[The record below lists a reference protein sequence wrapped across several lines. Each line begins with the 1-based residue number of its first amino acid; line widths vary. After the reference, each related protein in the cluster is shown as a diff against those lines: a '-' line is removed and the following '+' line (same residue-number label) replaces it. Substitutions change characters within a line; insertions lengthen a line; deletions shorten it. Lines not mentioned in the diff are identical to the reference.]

1 MSSDLSERYEV
12 WEPFAAITMWRIRD
26 RNMGIISAA
35 FNGETFPDAE
45 ARARQLCAE
54 LNAAE
59 AKKASEKP

>member
-12 WEPFAAITMWRIRD
+12 RLHTGYSYRIFDLKIRKTVVT
-26 RNMGIISAA
+26 IY
-35 FNGETFPDAE
+35 EECPDAE

>member
-1 MSSDLSERYEV
+1 MSERYEV
-12 WEPFAAITMWRIRD
+12 RRDDSSGIRVRD
-26 RNMGIISAA
+26 TWMHIMVAYFDAVYIAY
-35 FNGETFPDAE
+35 AE